1 MRESYL
7 SVSRVASAGPRVILW
22 KTRRATARIHGNRE
36 NPALPPSIPPR
47 YLRLPRSAV
56 VGNLRHGSTQAGP
69 PQRIVSICTSF
80 GLYGPAFFPEI
91 AGAGY
96 QPSEYLEV
104 LGADLRDRFTVFSG
118 ISHPDIG
125 GDHASEACFLTS
137 AKGPKSSSFRNSV
150 SLDYLAAK
158 HLGNVTRFPFI
169 TLSTQDSGTL
179 THAENGAAVPALNK
193 PSDIFRRMF
202 LAGNAK
208 DVERE
213 IARLQRGQ
221 SILDEM
227 SGNFSSLKNQLSKR
241 DQQQVDDYA
250 AAVRSMEKQL
260 HASEE
265 WVNKPKPKTDLPVPS
280 DNLDR
285 ADSIGRLRVLLDLT
299 KLALRTDSSRIVS
312 VFIRGMDER
321 PPIEGITEGHHG
333 LTHHGRNPQKIAQLK
348 IVEKLEMAAYRD
360 FLKSLSEASDRRT
373 GPARFHP
380 SPLRL
385 KSRRRLQPQHQ
396 QPPHPPRRWRLE
408 TRQPH
413 RRRPQRQHPPGAAL
427 RFHAPK
433 IRHGNRHLR
442 IRKRLNRRPRVKYFS
457 PQRRRG
463 RKGIAEPVL

>member
-1 MRESYL
+1 ML
-7 SVSRVASAGPRVILW
+7 
-22 KTRRATARIHGNRE
+22 
-36 NPALPPSIPPR
+36 ALPWLETFAGTADVMPPK
-47 YLRLPRSAV
+47 
-56 VGNLRHGSTQAGP
+56 
-69 PQRIVSICTSF
+69 RIVSICTSF
-80 GLYGPAFFPEI
+80 GLYGPSFFPEA

-104 LGADLRDRFTVFSG
+104 LGDDLRKHCTVFSG

-137 AKGPKSSSFRNSV
+137 AKGPKSSNFRNSV

-179 THAENGAAVPALNK
+179 THAENGAAVPALNR

-208 DVERE
+208 DAEKE

-227 SGNFSSLKNQLSKR
+227 GEKFSSLKNRLSKR

-250 AAVRSMEKQL
+250 TAVRSMEKQL

-265 WVNKPKPKTDLPVPS
+265 WVNKPKPKTDLPIPS

-299 KLALRTDSSRIVS
+299 KLALQTDSSRVVS

-321 PPIEGITEGHHG
+321 PPIDGITEGHHG

-360 FLKSLSEASDRRT
+360 FLKSLIETSDGGGPLLDSTQVLFGSNLGDASSHNTNNLPILLAGGGWNHGAHIAGDRNANT
-373 GPARFHP
+373 
-380 SPLRL
+380 PLAQL
-385 KSRRRLQPQHQ
+385 FVSMLQKFGV
-396 QPPHPPRRWRLE
+396 E
-408 TRQPH
+408 TDSF
-413 RRRPQRQHPPGAAL
+413 GS
-427 RFHAPK
+427 
-433 IRHGNRHLR
+433 GNGT
-442 IRKRLNRRPRVKYFS
+442 I
-457 PQRRRG
+457 
-463 RKGIAEPVL
+463 KGLA